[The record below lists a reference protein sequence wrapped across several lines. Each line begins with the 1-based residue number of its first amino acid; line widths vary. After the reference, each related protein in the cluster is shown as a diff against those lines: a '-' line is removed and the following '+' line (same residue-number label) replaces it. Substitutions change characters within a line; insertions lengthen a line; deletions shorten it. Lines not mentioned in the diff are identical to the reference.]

1 MISPRCR
8 FNQQRRS
15 SNGANTIQAVAR
27 CKTHTAVETLM
38 VLVDCL
44 PRLKLNP
51 FSICPSHSTSCSIAV
66 TSPAPPLRSGSSLYP
81 CLNSSKII
89 DYRAS
94 TIAAFL
100 CNRRTFPLIRVNEG
114 NYGVP
119 RAPLGSG
126 YASRTVRSCTRHRLP
141 VLKRCS
147 RRDLS
152 TKQVLLLPY
161 IGSPMRRSP
170 GRTRQGCVN
179 GTEKTPE

>member
-15 SNGANTIQAVAR
+15 SKGANTIPAVAR

-44 PRLKLNP
+44 TPLKIEP
-51 FSICPSHSTSCSIAV
+51 VSICTSHSTSCSIAV
-66 TSPAPPLRSGSSLYP
+66 ASPASPLRSGSSLYP

-100 CNRRTFPLIRVNEG
+100 CNRRTFPLIRANEG

-119 RAPLGSG
+119 RSPLGSG
-126 YASRTVRSCTRHRLP
+126 YASGKVRSCTRHCLP
-141 VLKRCS
+141 VSKRCS

-152 TKQVLLLPY
+152 TKQVLLLPC
-161 IGSPMRRSP
+161 IGSSSVEV
-170 GRTRQGCVN
+170 QGELNRGYVN
-179 GTEKTPE
+179 GTEKTHE